1 MHLIGLSLSNMKNLW
16 SETFKCDNI
25 PKKLKSGS
33 GKILLMVLYFY
44 PKINM
49 IPNSWSK
56 RPRKRTQPQEGWGK
70 KIKEKMMD
78 DALMVEAAMSR
89 LLIQEVKSV
98 SLWFPW
104 GSSTWELQLPAARIQ
119 RAEDS
124 KCLWH
129 FTTRPWDTEHRGGKI
144 KMCCPLFHPHS
155 TKNLK
160 RGYTAKDEDDGM
172 SGEAWH
178 RERNGKWKQ
187 GQDKRLSFPFAERI
201 KYDL

>member
-78 DALMVEAAMSR
+78 DALMVGAAMSR

-124 KCLWH
+124 KASEYVT
-129 FTTRPWDTEHRGGKI
+129 FYNKTVRHRAQRWQNKDVLSI
-144 KMCCPLFHPHS
+144 ISSTQYKELKERLHS
-155 TKNLK
+155 EG
-160 RGYTAKDEDDGM
+160 RR
-172 SGEAWH
+172 W
-178 RERNGKWKQ
+178 RNVRRSLAQRKKWEVET
-187 GQDKRLSFPFAERI
+187 GAR
-201 KYDL
+201 